1 MGIKE
6 FFDLEFIG
14 KMEYKLVTVQN
25 ISEMKNQT
33 MQTCLQ

>member
-1 MGIKE
+1 
-6 FFDLEFIG
+6 
-14 KMEYKLVTVQN
+14 METGETCLYNKSVTVQN

>member
-1 MGIKE
+1 MLRSR
-6 FFDLEFIG
+6 FFAI
-14 KMEYKLVTVQN
+14 YITVQN